1 MEASRIARDS
11 NKERNDAGAT
21 EGREP
26 ESARELYA
34 LPLMARNKGQKRK
47 NGNKKRE
54 GRKKGKSVTP
64 QRSAAERTLES
75 GADRACRGINSRVL
89 EQSRV
94 KKRG

>member
-47 NGNKKRE
+47 NGNKKRGRE
-54 GRKKGKSVTP
+54 GKRENPSRRNGARRNALSKVARIGLV
-64 QRSAAERTLES
+64 AELIREYWS
-75 GADRACRGINSRVL
+75 NRA
-89 EQSRV
+89 
-94 KKRG
+94 

>member
-21 EGREP
+21 

-54 GRKKGKSVTP
+54 GGKKGKI
-64 QRSAAERTLES
+64 RRAATERGGTYSRKWRGS
-75 GADRACRGINSRVL
+75 GLSRN
-89 EQSRV
+89 
-94 KKRG
+94 